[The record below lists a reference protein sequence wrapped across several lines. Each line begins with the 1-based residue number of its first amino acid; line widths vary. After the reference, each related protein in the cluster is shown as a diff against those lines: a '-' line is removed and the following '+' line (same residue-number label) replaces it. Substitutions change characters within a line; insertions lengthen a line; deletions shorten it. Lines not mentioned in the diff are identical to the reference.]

1 MKRIGVGIV
10 GNGMATR
17 VFHAPYIASMPEF
30 ELRAVTSRRE
40 SVAPPLPGV
49 TLVASINALLADP
62 AIELI
67 VIATPSGSHA
77 SLAKQALQEGR
88 HVVVEKPFTLSVADT
103 QGLLDLASNK
113 GLHAVAFHNRRWD
126 SDFLTIGEA
135 IADGL
140 VGDVLHFESHF
151 DRFRPTIRDRWRE
164 DGGPGSGIWF
174 DLGPHLVDQVLS
186 LFGMPLSVSADIAA
200 LRPGGTADDW
210 AHVVL
215 EYAGKRIVLHASMC
229 VAGGS
234 PRFAVHGTGGS
245 LIKTL
250 ADPQEAQS
258 NAGLRPG
265 DKGWGVDPDS
275 LAWWDAEGETHR
287 RPALRGAQQ
296 TFYRQMALACT
307 GKGPPPVSPDEIL
320 AVQKVIEAAF
330 LSSQEKRSGSL
341 A

>member
-17 VFHAPYIASMPEF
+17 VFHAPYIASVPKF
-30 ELRAVTSRRE
+30 ELRAVTSRRLGD
-40 SVAPPLPGV
+40 APPLPGV
-49 TLVASINALLADP
+49 ALVASIDALLADP

-67 VIATPSGSHA
+67 VVATPSGSHA
-77 SLAKQALQEGR
+77 SLAKRALQEGR
-88 HVVVEKPFTLSVADT
+88 HVVVEKPFTLTVAET
-103 QGLLDLASNK
+103 QELLDLAKSK

-126 SDFLTIGEA
+126 SDFLTVGQA
-135 IADGL
+135 IAEGL

-164 DGGPGSGIWF
+164 NGGPGSGIWF
-174 DLGPHLVDQVLS
+174 DLGPHLADQALS
-186 LFGMPLSVSADIAA
+186 LFGMPRSISADIVA

-215 EYAGKRIVLHASMC
+215 EYRGKRIVLHASMC

-234 PRFAVHGTGGS
+234 PRFAVHGTEGS
-245 LIKTL
+245 LIKAQ

-265 DKGWGVDPDS
+265 DQDWGVDPDP
-275 LAWWDAEGETHR
+275 LVWWDADGTPHR
-287 RPALRGAQQ
+287 RPAQRGAQQ
-296 TFYRQMALACT
+296 TFYRQMALACS
-307 GKGPPPVSPDEIL
+307 GQGAPPTSPDEIL

-330 LSSQEKRSGSL
+330 LASGERRSVSL